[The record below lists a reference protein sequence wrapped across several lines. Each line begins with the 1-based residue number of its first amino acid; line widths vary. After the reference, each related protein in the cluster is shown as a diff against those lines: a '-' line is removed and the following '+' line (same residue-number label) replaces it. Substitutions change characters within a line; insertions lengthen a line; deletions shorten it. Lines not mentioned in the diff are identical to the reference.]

1 MLISVTFYVIIRL
14 VNTDIA
20 LYIVTICAISP
31 YPSARHAVLTQICLN
46 NATLSPGFRLCQ
58 CVQQHLLYTNSLR
71 LSFTT
76 QRDALL
82 LLQ

>member
-31 YPSARHAVLTQICLN
+31 YRSARHAVLTRICLN
-46 NATLSPGFRLCQ
+46 NATLSLGFRLCQ
-58 CVQQHLLYTNSLR
+58 FV
-71 LSFTT
+71 
-76 QRDALL
+76 
-82 LLQ
+82 